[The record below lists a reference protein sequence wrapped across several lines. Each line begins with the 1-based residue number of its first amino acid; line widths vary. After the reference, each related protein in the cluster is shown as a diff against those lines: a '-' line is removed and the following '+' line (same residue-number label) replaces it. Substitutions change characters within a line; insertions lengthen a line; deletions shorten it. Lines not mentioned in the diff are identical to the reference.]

1 MKYGTKIIVW
11 HECYVMGGSDW
22 SIIDI
27 LTNWPDKDCK
37 FDFFVNRK
45 HEGVKLLKKSLNNH
59 CNFNTYDSIIEKLE
73 NLKKKNY

>member
-11 HECYVMGGSDW
+11 HECYVIGGSDW

-27 LTNWPDKDCK
+27 LTNWPDKNYK

-45 HEGVKLLKKSLNNH
+45 HEGIKLLKKS
-59 CNFNTYDSIIEKLE
+59 
-73 NLKKKNY
+73 